1 MLARVQLISIVGED
15 GSFESIPHQDN
26 GGADHCAP
34 QASPLICQL
43 DDDRFFFTGCLS
55 LSSRFLAETSG
66 SGHLNLVIE
75 DDYLTAQRDVD
86 RSA

>member
-1 MLARVQLISIVGED
+1 MVQTIARHKHHLSSVSWTMTG
-15 GSFESIPHQDN
+15 
-26 GGADHCAP
+26 
-34 QASPLICQL
+34 
-43 DDDRFFFTGCLS
+43 FFHRLPDLS
-55 LSSRFLAETSG
+55 LSSRFLAESSG